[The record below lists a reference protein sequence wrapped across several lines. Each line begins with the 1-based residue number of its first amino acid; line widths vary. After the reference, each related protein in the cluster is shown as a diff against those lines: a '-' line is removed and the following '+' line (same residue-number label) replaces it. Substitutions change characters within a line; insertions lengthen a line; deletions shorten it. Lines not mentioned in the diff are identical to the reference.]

1 MNEMAVGPAR
11 RYENAWKWL
20 VSLIVIIV
28 VWRFGMYGVDWKSRN
43 SVLALLIAIAVLA
56 FCITFWRRRKQT

>member
-1 MNEMAVGPAR
+1 MAVGPAR